1 MNSIINIFIV
11 GCVNI
16 GILYVDIINE
26 WCCFF
31 VKNIEQSVVIFS
43 ECNEYTRISLQYDC
57 NEYTLLKY
65 LF

>member
-16 GILYVDIINE
+16 VILYVDIINE

-43 ECNEYTRISLQYDC
+43 ECNEYT
-57 NEYTLLKY
+57 LLKY